1 MRALILVAGAA
12 LTLSACSGGGEAEDN
27 GIDTLEVNNL
37 VLEGEGTGMGMD
49 TMNGTTAID
58 PATGQPM
65 TGNAMTGNA
74 MDPATQNAMAAD
86 MNTNDPDTNLA
97 NGL

>member
-12 LTLSACSGGGEAEDN
+12 LALSACSGGSEAEDN
-27 GIDTLEVNNL
+27 GVDTLEVNNL
-37 VLEGEGTGMGMD
+37 VLEGEGMGADGNMM
-49 TMNGTTAID
+49 MNGTAID

-65 TGNAMTGNA
+65 TGNAM
-74 MDPATQNAMAAD
+74 DPATMNAMEQD
-86 MNTNDPDTNLA
+86 MNTNAPDTNLA